1 MAEVKNAFIKSKMNK
16 DLDARLL
23 PSGEYRNAI
32 NAQISR
38 SEGADVGALE
48 NVLGN
53 KLVFDFEPGVANLTT
68 IGSFVDEVSNI
79 IYVFLTDN
87 TTDSYNTTG
96 VGSNHFIYKLNPSTS
111 PATATKL
118 VEGAYL
124 NFSTNFPIHGVN
136 LLEELLFF
144 TDNRNQPRKIN
155 VNNFNIANYYITE
168 DQISVAKYNPYE
180 SISLW
185 QENASTAGEYET
197 TMKDVV
203 SLAYPNGGTCKTV
216 AITSLSSFP
225 VTDASFGDGIY
236 IKAGDIVKKIDS
248 TGNIVPVTSGVVI
261 TVVSYTKATKVLQVN
276 SAITLATATTLVIN
290 ANPYYQSSYNGDP
303 NFLTDKF
310 VRFSYRF
317 QFDDGEYSIMAPFT
331 QPAFVPKQDGYFL
344 NTETSVGDQQQTFES
359 TVVDFMENKVN
370 KINLRIP
377 LPSTKSNLKSTFHVT
392 NLDILYKESDALA
405 VQVIATVPI
414 DTDFTG
420 TETIFDYEY
429 QAQKPYKTLPEKDIV
444 RVYDKIP
451 VKALSQEIISNRVV
465 YGNFQD
471 KHTPPA
477 TLDYNVNVTEKSAF
491 NLQTGS
497 ASQVGA
503 LVSGT
508 SINIG
513 TVVGNIVVG
522 SKITGSGI
530 PTGTTVIT
538 TTPSS
543 GTPTNITVSQTVTSS
558 VATDFIF
565 TPAGEDSVTTS
576 IIEYP
581 SSSVKTNRNYQIG
594 VVLSDKFGRQ
604 STTILSNNKTAVVTE
619 SQTYIGSTLYSPYI
633 DSGTNPA
640 TWPGNSLKVL
650 FNEAIQATPNPSQN
664 YPGVYNGDAAS
675 VDYNPL
681 GWYSYKIVVKQQ
693 EQEYYNVYTAGALKG
708 NPTAVTEDLSNS
720 SIVLINDNI
729 NKVPRDLNEVGPT
742 DRTFRSSVQ
751 LFGRVEN
758 IIAPPVGGTPA
769 YSNIG
774 NQQYYPG
781 QRSFTTNTIE
791 DLFDSF
797 DVAASLVNKIDCA
810 IYKFEGAVGT
820 EVAYVACGNEPNI
833 TIWTAAVGDLE
844 TEVCANTIPG
854 PSINSGSPTIT
865 LQPNSCKVNIPIT
878 STDNPFHA
886 FFRAES
892 DPFIA
897 YMTTSQIGSQQ
908 FGVVN
913 TAAKPFIT
921 VENLAILET
930 EPTESRLDI
939 FWETSTAGL
948 VNELNNLILNDTGGG
963 SGFSDFNSGNF
974 TEAAGG
980 VDATRNVLSSNFS
993 LVDNLGGVLDPTSY
1007 SSFLF
1012 TLDTVTSNSGQD
1024 NTSYFDLYKPIA
1036 GPANANIWNIKIN
1049 DAFLNNI
1056 FYRQGSGNV
1065 STSTSVWTFA
1075 FSWTLTDTAG
1085 DVTTGSS
1092 SKIVEMGN
1100 EPPVIYEFDGTTV
1113 ATTPQNISIDFASTA
1128 VIKTLVARN
1137 GAYDGSTGI
1146 KNANTGTQLV
1156 WSLTAKKAVNGTEG
1170 DSTSLFT
1177 LQTPTVTSTQ
1187 SQVKWNWNATGAN
1200 IGYIVTIRVTDAND
1214 QDPNEKVDEI
1224 KYNISSGT
1232 VSTVQNMKWVGDSSC
1247 GGAEF
1252 LPCII
1257 TITGNA
1263 NAAYNGYY
1271 IFADPFEDL
1280 PVVNGNVTLNW
1291 TGAYKGVDVNN
1302 VECGRE
1308 ATGYGGLMFSTNYAT
1323 VFSYWDGNNSS
1334 QDCSGCGQGSGSE
1347 VYGGTP
1353 SYPITVDVT
1362 NISFN
1367 FI

>member
-23 PSGEYRNAI
+23 PSGEYRNAV

-53 KLVFDFEPGVANLTT
+53 KLVFDFEPSVANLTS
-68 IGSFVDEVSNI
+68 IGSFVDEVNNA
-79 IYVFLTDN
+79 IYIFLTDN
-87 TTDSYNTTG
+87 TTSNYNITG
-96 VGSNHFIYKLNPSTS
+96 TGSNHFIYKLDPSTS

-118 VEGAYL
+118 VDGPFL
-124 NFSTNFPIHGVN
+124 NFSTISPIHGVN

-155 VNNFNIANYYITE
+155 VNNFNVANYYTTE

-185 QENASTAGEYET
+185 QENASTVGEYET

-203 SLAYPNGGTCKTV
+203 SLAYPDGGTCKTV

-236 IKAGDIVKKIDS
+236 IKALQKIS
-248 TGNIVPVTSGVVI
+248 YINSSGNLVAFSPAI
-261 TVVSYTKATKVLQVN
+261 TVVSYTKATKVLVVS
-276 SAITLATATTLVIN
+276 SAITLAAATTLVISP
-290 ANPYYQSSYNGDP
+290 NPYYQSSYNGDP

-377 LPSTKSNLKSTFHVT
+377 LPSTKSSLKSTFHIT

-491 NLQTGS
+491 DLQTGS

-538 TTPSS
+538 TTNSP
-543 GTPTNITVSQTVTSS
+543 PTNITVSQTVTSS

-604 STTILSNNKTAVVTE
+604 STTILSNNKTAIVTE
-619 SQTYIGSTLYSPYI
+619 SQTYVGSTLYSPYI

-664 YPGVYNGDAAS
+664 YPGVYNGDVAS

-708 NPTAVTEDLSNS
+708 NPTAITQDLSNS

-758 IIAPPVGGTPA
+758 ILAPPVGGTPS
-769 YSNIG
+769 YSNTG

-810 IYKFEGAVGT
+810 IYKFEGSIGT

-844 TEVCANTIPG
+844 TEVCANTTPG
-854 PSINSGSPTIT
+854 PFINSGTPTIT

-892 DPFIA
+892 DPFVA

-948 VNELNNLILNDTGGG
+948 INELNNLILNDTGGG
-963 SGFSDFNSGNF
+963 SGFSDFNSSNF

-980 VDATRNVLSSNFS
+980 AEATRNVLSSNFS

-1049 DAFLNNI
+1049 DTFLNNI

-1200 IGYIVTIRVTDAND
+1200 IGYIVTIKVVDAND
-1214 QDPNEKVDEI
+1214 QDPDEASREI

-1232 VSTVQNMKWVGDSSC
+1232 AATVQNMKWVGECQAGD
-1247 GGAEF
+1247 GQEEF
-1252 LPCII
+1252 SPCII

-1263 NAAYNGYY
+1263 TAAYNGFY

-1291 TGAYKGVDVNN
+1291 TGAYKGVDTNG

-1308 ATGYGGLMFSTNYAT
+1308 ATGYGGLMFSTSYVT
-1323 VFSYWDGNNSS
+1323 VFNYWDGNNAS

-1347 VYGGTP
+1347 VFGGTP

>member
-53 KLVFDFEPGVANLTT
+53 KLVFDFEPGIANLTT
-68 IGSFVDEVSNI
+68 IGSFVDEVNNI

-87 TTDSYNTTG
+87 TTDSYNATG

-124 NFSTNFPIHGVN
+124 NFSTNFPIYGVN

-155 VNNFNIANYYITE
+155 VNNFNIPNYYTTE
-168 DQISVAKYNPYE
+168 DQISVAKYNPYK

-185 QENASTAGEYET
+185 QENASTTGEYET

-203 SLAYPNGGTCKTV
+203 SLAYPDGGTCKTV

-236 IKAGDIVKKIDS
+236 IKAGQKIS
-248 TGNIVPVTSGVVI
+248 YINSSGNLVSFSPAI
-261 TVVSYTKATKVLQVN
+261 TVGAAGYNKTTKVLAVS
-276 SAITLATATTLVIN
+276 SAITLTAATTLVVSP
-290 ANPYYQSSYNGDP
+290 NPYYKSSYNGDP

-344 NTETSVGDQQQTFES
+344 NTETSIGDQQQTFES

-377 LPSTKSNLKSTFHVT
+377 LPSTKSSLKSTFHIT
-392 NLDILYKESDALA
+392 NIDILYKESDALA

-444 RVYDKIP
+444 RVYDKTP

-497 ASQVGA
+497 AIQTGA

-508 SINIG
+508 SININ
-513 TVVGNIVVG
+513 TPLGNISVG
-522 SKITGSGI
+522 SKITGTGI
-530 PTGTTVIT
+530 PADTSIVT
-538 TTPSS
+538 TTNSPI
-543 GTPTNITVSQTVTSS
+543 TNITVNKTVTSAAGA
-558 VATDFIF
+558 VFAF

-619 SQTYIGSTLYSPYI
+619 SQTYVGSTLYSPYI

-664 YPGVYNGDAAS
+664 YPGVYNGDVAS

-708 NPTAVTEDLSNS
+708 NPTAITEDLSNS

-758 IIAPPVGGTPA
+758 ILAPPVGGTPA
-769 YSNIG
+769 YSNTG

-810 IYKFEGAVGT
+810 IYKFTGAIGE
-820 EVAYVACGNEPNI
+820 EVAYVACGNEPNV

-844 TEVCANTIPG
+844 TEVCANTT
-854 PSINSGSPTIT
+854 PSPFINSGAPTIT

-948 VNELNNLILNDTGGG
+948 VNELNNLISNDTGGA
-963 SGFSDFNSGNF
+963 SEFSDFNSSNF

-980 VDATRNVLSSNFS
+980 AEATRNILSSNFS

-1007 SSFLF
+1007 SSFAF
-1012 TLDTVTSNSGQD
+1012 TLNTVTSNSGQN
-1024 NTSYFDLYKPIA
+1024 NTSYFELYNPIA
-1036 GPANANIWNIKIN
+1036 GAANANIWNIKIN
-1049 DAFLNNI
+1049 DVFLNNI

-1075 FSWTLTDTAG
+1075 FSWILTDTAG

-1092 SKIVEMGN
+1092 SEVVEMGN
-1100 EPPVIYEFDGTTV
+1100 EPPVIYESDGTTV

-1156 WSLTAKKAVNGTEG
+1156 WSLTAKKAVNGIEG

-1200 IGYIVTIRVTDAND
+1200 IGYIVTIKVTDAND
-1214 QDPNEKVDEI
+1214 QDADEKSDEI
-1224 KYNISSGT
+1224 KYNIASGT
-1232 VSTVQNMKWVGDSSC
+1232 VATVQNMKWIGTCQGDY
-1247 GGAEF
+1247 GPTEF
-1252 LPCII
+1252 QPCII

-1263 NAAYNGYY
+1263 TAAYNGYY
-1271 IFADPFEDL
+1271 IFVDPFEDL
-1280 PVVNGNVTLNW
+1280 PVVNGNVQLNW
-1291 TGAYKGVDVNN
+1291 TGAFKGVGN
-1302 VECGRE
+1302 CGRE
-1308 ATGYGGLMFSTNYAT
+1308 AQGFGGLMFSTNYST
-1323 VFSYWDGNNSS
+1323 VFDYWKGGNTNTGTD
-1334 QDCSGCGQGSGSE
+1334 DCSGCGNGSGSE

-1367 FI
+1367 IF